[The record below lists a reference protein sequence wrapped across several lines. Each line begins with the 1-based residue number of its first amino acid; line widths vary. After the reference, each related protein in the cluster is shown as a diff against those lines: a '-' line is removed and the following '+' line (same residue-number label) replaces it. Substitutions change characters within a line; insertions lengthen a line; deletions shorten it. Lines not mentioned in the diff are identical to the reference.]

1 MNEIVN
7 WLLDVANWQGETGIP
22 NRLVEHLEVS
32 LIAVLAAMAIAMPVG
47 LYIGHTGRFAN
58 LAINLANIGRAV
70 PSYALMLAILPIT
83 LLAAPTFG
91 YDPAF
96 GLSELPIF
104 LAMMLLAIPPILV
117 GAYAGLREVDR
128 DLIEAGR
135 GMGMRERQIL
145 RRIELPIASPII
157 IGGIRTATLQV
168 IATATIGA
176 YLSFGGLGRFIVD
189 GIARGTSGT
198 TMLFAGAVLVTV
210 LALIVDGIL
219 ALVQRVITPRGL
231 RGGDGMRPPEQMDET
246 VVDPGMLGVQVRS

>member
-1 MNEIVN
+1 MPNVIA
-7 WLLDVANWQGETGIP
+7 WLTDAANWTGATGIP
-22 NRLVEHLEVS
+22 TRLMEHLQIS
-32 LIAVLAAMAIAMPVG
+32 LLAVAAATALALPIG

-91 YDPAF
+91 YDPAL
-96 GLSELPIF
+96 GLSDLPLF

-145 RRIELPIASPII
+145 RRLEIPIASPII
-157 IGGIRTATLQV
+157 IGGFRTATLQV

-176 YLSFGGLGRFIVD
+176 LLSYGGLGRFIVD
-189 GIARGTSGT
+189 GIARSEPD
-198 TMLFAGAVLVTV
+198 MLFAGAVLVTA
-210 LALIVDGIL
+210 LALIVDGVL
-219 ALVQRVITPRGL
+219 AIVQRIVTPRAL
-231 RGGDGMRPPEQMDET
+231 RGQGMRPPEQMDES
-246 VVDPGMLGVQVRS
+246 VVDPGMLGVATRS